1 MRFLQQQFPAR
12 PSHGPNWLQSTRQS
26 PCDGALGGVC
36 RVGGA
41 HHFAVLRNGV
51 FTFQNLKHDR
61 TRGHEGHQIVVERA
75 LGMNSVEGAR
85 LSLAQLLAL
94 LGNNAQAGSLK
105 TGVDLACQ
113 ICLLYTSPSP
123 RDKRQSRMPSSA

>member
-1 MRFLQQQFPAR
+1 MDRIGFNRLGKVLA
-12 PSHGPNWLQSTRQS
+12 
-26 PCDGALGGVC
+26 DGALGGVC

-75 LGMNSVEGAR
+75 LGMNSVEGAC
-85 LSLAQLLAL
+85 LGLAQLLAL

-105 TGVDLACQ
+105 TGVDLAGQ
-113 ICLLYTSPSP
+113 VATGRVRLDN
-123 RDKRQSRMPSSA
+123 RESSFESHGFPFGSS